1 MEADLRER
9 HHRARQR
16 GGAPRASGCVDVA
29 AWAWPS
35 SSPLAG
41 AVRVGGCR
49 FNNELVMPL
58 SEFLALPI
66 VHDLLHNGATFQ
78 VLGLT
83 NNTVAGAE
91 GASPQRATLLRACAR
106 AGGAPA
112 EALAAAALERLREEL
127 DVVLVK
133 ARWPPPVFYPLSV
146 LSMQFYCQQAV
157 LMLEFILC
165 RSGWRT
171 RFAW

>member
-1 MEADLRER
+1 MAELPGLAGAWTLRP
-9 HHRARQR
+9 
-16 GGAPRASGCVDVA
+16 GPGP
-29 AWAWPS
+29 PPP
-35 SSPLAG
+35 PLAG

-133 ARWPPPVFYPLSV
+133 ARWPPPAF
-146 LSMQFYCQQAV
+146 
-157 LMLEFILC
+157 
-165 RSGWRT
+165 
-171 RFAW
+171 